1 MNIKKTLTLI
11 GFFAIGVFL
20 FVKLMDM
27 VEDKAELFD
36 YMSSAPWWAIILTFI
51 MGLLA
56 IISRGLR
63 WIILLEPMG
72 YTASKFM
79 AICAVAFGYFSNT
92 FVPRSGELVRC
103 AVLNSTDDIPVNKL
117 FGTVITE
124 RVVDLGMLFIL
135 MIIAFSTN
143 LDAVLTLLY
152 KIQLPQ
158 GTTLFVTTLAL
169 VCVIIVVFII
179 IRKSN
184 KISEF
189 VFGIGDGIKSVLEMK
204 RRTAFILHTFFI
216 WIMYFCMSYFLFKAM
231 KGVNDIGILDA
242 LWVMVSGGF
251 GMVFPTPG
259 GIGSYQWAVTL
270 GFESIGYGK
279 LIGVAVAN
287 VVWITQ
293 TSMVIITG
301 GIGYLFIVAYRF
313 SLKKISK

>member
-1 MNIKKTLTLI
+1 MNIKKTLILI
-11 GFFAIGVFL
+11 CFFAIGIFL
-20 FVKLMDM
+20 FVELMGM
-27 VEDKAELFD
+27 VEDTAELFD
-36 YMSSAPWWAIILTFI
+36 YMSSAPWWAIILTFM

-79 AICAVAFGYFSNT
+79 AINAVAFGYLSNT

-103 AVLNSTDDIPVNKL
+103 AALNSTDDIPVNKL

-124 RVVDLGMLFIL
+124 RVVDLSMLIIL

-143 LDAVLTLLY
+143 LDAVLILLD
-152 KIQLPQ
+152 KTQLPQ
-158 GTTLFVTTLAL
+158 GTTLFFTILTFVSVA
-169 VCVIIVVFII
+169 IVGFII

-184 KISEF
+184 KISDF
-189 VFGIGDGIKSVLEMK
+189 VSGIGDGIKSVLAMK
-204 RRTAFILHTFFI
+204 RRKAFILHTFFI
-216 WIMYFCMSYFLFKAM
+216 WTMYFCMSYFLFKAM
-231 KGVNDIGILDA
+231 KGVSDIGILDA
-242 LWVMVSGGF
+242 LWVMVAGGF

-270 GFESIGYGK
+270 GFESIGYEK

-301 GIGYLFIVAYRF
+301 ALGYLFIIVNRL

>member
-143 LDAVLTLLY
+143 LDAVLTLLD

-158 GTTLFVTTLAL
+158 GTTLFVTTFVL
-169 VCVIIVVFII
+169 VCVIIIGFII
-179 IRKSN
+179 IRKSK

-189 VFGIGDGIKSVLEMK
+189 VTGIGAGIKSVLEMK
-204 RRTAFILHTFFI
+204 RRMSFILHTFFI
-216 WIMYFCMSYFLFKAM
+216 WIMYFFMSYFLFKAM
-231 KGVNDIGILDA
+231 KGVSDIGILDA

-251 GMVFPTPG
+251 GMVFPAPG

-313 SLKKISK
+313 SLKKMSK